1 MAEAIFFERPVEK
14 KETKTWCRQ
23 IKGSKIVTY
32 KGCSDRTM
40 ISTDGP
46 CVGVH
51 AEGENI
57 SLQIVP
63 RGREYQYEV
72 RKTPKNGVRL
82 VNANKRRPLPY
93 AYMANW
99 DWSEHV

>member
-1 MAEAIFFERPVEK
+1 MAEVIFSERERGK
-14 KETKTWCRQ
+14 QDTWCKS
-23 IKGSKIVTY
+23 ISSKIVTY

-46 CVGVH
+46 CVRVH
-51 AEGENI
+51 TEGENI

-63 RGREYQYEV
+63 TGREYKYEV

-82 VNANKRRPLPY
+82 VNVNRRRPLPY
-93 AYMANW
+93 AYMANY
-99 DWSEHV
+99 DRSEHL